1 MSDAEFMH
9 PQQCL
14 SANLRKA
21 ARVATQL
28 YQDPIRDSGLQGT
41 QFTLLAALNG
51 FGTCTLSE
59 LAAWVGIDQTTATRS
74 IELLRR
80 DGLVEV
86 RPDAVD
92 RRVRKLALTSAGR
105 AALGAALPG
114 WRDAQRHA
122 VERFG
127 REKARQL
134 LALLAEFTA
143 LGRGSGVAEK

>member
-1 MSDAEFMH
+1 MSDADFMH

-14 SANLRKA
+14 GANLRKA

-28 YQDPIRDSGLQGT
+28 YQDQLRDSGLQGT

-74 IELLRR
+74 VELLRR

-86 RPDAVD
+86 RPGATD
-92 RRVRKLALTSAGR
+92 RRVRELALTAAGR
-105 AALGAALPG
+105 KALGAALPS
-114 WRDAQRHA
+114 WREAQRHA

-127 REKARQL
+127 PEKSRQL

-143 LGRGSGVAEK
+143 LGRGAGVAD